1 MVTILNMLL
10 HVYASF
16 LFLMWKHYIYLS
28 VISFDTL
35 GVSIFYQNFHFR
47 TYPSYWFSLCM
58 AKKSLGT
65 VLTEYS

>member
-35 GVSIFYQNFHFR
+35 GVSIFYQNFIF
-47 TYPSYWFSLCM
+47 
-58 AKKSLGT
+58 
-65 VLTEYS
+65 VLILVIGLVYAWRKTA